1 MKTGFVNAGMT
12 KKRFFKRTLYS
23 ASLFIAVSMLYA
35 CENDKA
41 EIERVTERRD
51 GPAEVIHNLET
62 LYSDSGIVKVKVTAP
77 LLERFTGENP
87 RSELPKGIYI
97 EFFNDS
103 LKVISHLK
111 ARYAIQDLR
120 ERTWE
125 AREDVVVVNQ
135 KGEQLNTEKLVW
147 DERKELLSSDRF
159 VKITT
164 PEEIIFGEGF
174 EANQDFSRYRIF
186 NVKGR
191 ITVKK

>member
-1 MKTGFVNAGMT
+1 MT
-12 KKRFFKRTLYS
+12 KSVAIKWFFLLSATLS
-23 ASLFIAVSMLYA
+23 FAFGLTS
-35 CENDKA
+35 CETDQS
-41 EIERVTERRD
+41 EINRITVRPN
-51 GPAEVIHNLET
+51 GPAEEIRQLLT

-77 LLERFTGENP
+77 VLARYTEPKPLT
-87 RSELPKGIYI
+87 ELPKGMKI
-97 EFFNDS
+97 EFYNDS
-103 LKVISHLK
+103 LKVISKLT
-111 ARYAIQDLR
+111 ARYAIQDVQ

-147 DERKELLSSDRF
+147 NEQKELLSSDKF

-164 PEEIIFGEGF
+164 AEEIIFGDGF
-174 EANQDFSRYRIF
+174 EANQNFTHYRIF

>member
-1 MKTGFVNAGMT
+1 MT